1 MKVGGRTARNAEPV
15 DPAIRTTHLGRSI
28 VKCGSLIGQ
37 RLYEPRQKAG
47 HMVHLN
53 DRMELAPTGNHPQ
66 FPEISLSPITPVKMR
81 PMQSTL
87 IGAAESPSTIIPR
100 IAVPAAPMPVQTA

>member
-1 MKVGGRTARNAEPV
+1 MQS
-15 DPAIRTTHLGRSI
+15 RSI
-28 VKCGSLIGQ
+28 RRSGQPTCAIAFLNASVDRDLIRGGHCGQ
-37 RLYEPRQKAG
+37 RSYEPRQKAE

-53 DRMELAPTGNHPQ
+53 DRMESAPTGNHPQ
-66 FPEISLSPITPVKMR
+66 FPETSLSPITPVKMR